1 MNKITALLALTLS
14 FVFLTACGNENQK
27 KSDGSEFNPDEVTR
41 LENEVKRI
49 HDDELMPK
57 MKDIQL
63 MMKSLEE
70 RMQAQEAGYTEGY
83 KKELEAA
90 HEGLEQSYNEMM
102 QWMEKYNPTPYKD
115 KAQLKLYLVDER
127 GKLWKMREGFAENI
141 SYAQST
147 LENPKYE

>member
-1 MNKITALLALTLS
+1 MNNQSLFFALFLS
-14 FVFLTACGNENQK
+14 LGLLLSCDTSQKK